1 MAPPR
6 PAPLRPAIRKNPKPL
21 THVRVL
27 IVEDVRTV
35 AAAVQAVLFQAGM
48 DVELAETG
56 AEAMDRKDSFR
67 PDIALIDLMMEHVDG
82 GFVLAYRIRSSYP
95 GTPVIIATNVANET
109 GLEFDAKTSEER
121 SWIKADLMLAKPI
134 RFEQLKRE
142 IDRLLATK

>member
-67 PDIALIDLMMEHVDG
+67 PDIALIDLGLPDVE
-82 GFVLAYRIRSSYP
+82 GFELVERFAAA
-95 GTPVIIATNVANET
+95 GDCGIILLTANDE
-109 GLEFDAKTSEER
+109 
-121 SWIKADLMLAKPI
+121 
-134 RFEQLKRE
+134 
-142 IDRLLATK
+142 